1 MLLLGHWLLALVR
14 RWRLFRVAGNSMS
27 PTLLH
32 GDWVWVD
39 PKSYKRS
46 RPEANQ
52 IVVARHPY
60 RRNVWLIKRVVR
72 ALEEDRLVLGGDNP
86 TESTDSQMFGSV
98 PLSLVMG
105 QVRFGYR
112 HHTRSLLRLDV

>member
-27 PTLLH
+27 PTLVH

-39 PKSYKRS
+39 PRSYRRS

-52 IVVARHPY
+52 IVVSRHPY
-60 RRNVWLIKRVVR
+60 RRDVWLVKRVVR
-72 ALEEDRLVLGGDNP
+72 ALEEGHLVLGGDNP
-86 TESTDSQMFGSV
+86 EESTDSQIFGSV
-98 PLSLVMG
+98 PLSLVVG
-105 QVRFGYR
+105 QVRLGYR
-112 HHTRSLLRLDV
+112 HDTRSLLRLDV